1 MGNQIIFP
9 EHEKI
14 KSSSLIGLTE
24 KSITST
30 TEAISTSD
38 SKVVFPESQNDET
51 TTAAYNEKEITTII
65 ETEPTTTTTTTTTA
79 TTATTATTTTTT
91 TVETEPTTIAS
102 V

>member
-30 TEAISTSD
+30 TDAISTSD

-65 ETEPTTTTTTTTTA
+65 ETEPTTTTITTTTA
-79 TTATTATTTTTT
+79 TTTTITTTTATTTTTT
-91 TVETEPTTIAS
+91 TTTVE
-102 V
+102 